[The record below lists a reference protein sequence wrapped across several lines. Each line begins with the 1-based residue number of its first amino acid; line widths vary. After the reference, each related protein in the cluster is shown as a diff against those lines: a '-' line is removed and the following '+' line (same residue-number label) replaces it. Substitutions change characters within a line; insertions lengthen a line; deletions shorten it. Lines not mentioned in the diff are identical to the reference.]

1 MVPAY
6 STSGLQ
12 RAPSPCRF
20 WVMSL
25 TNWNPLSY
33 FRELSIFP
41 RVLLLLGFIFLGFG
55 ATRSLS
61 PYNRTVI
68 LGLAF
73 IALSFAMHYFSDWS
87 YAIVNGR
94 TSVKWWNLVRG
105 AIMVGV
111 ALILLWWLWSIMGR
125 PTHLPGS

>member
-1 MVPAY
+1 
-6 STSGLQ
+6 
-12 RAPSPCRF
+12 
-20 WVMSL
+20 MSL
-25 TNWNPLSY
+25 NDWNPLSH

-55 ATRSLS
+55 AARSLS

-68 LGLAF
+68 LGLAV
-73 IALSFAMHYFSDWS
+73 IALSLATHYFSDWS

-94 TSVKWWNLVRG
+94 TTVKWWNLIRG
-105 AIMVGV
+105 VVMLGITTV
-111 ALILLWWLWSIMGR
+111 LLWWLWSIMGR

>member
-1 MVPAY
+1 M
-6 STSGLQ
+6 
-12 RAPSPCRF
+12 
-20 WVMSL
+20 MSL
-25 TNWNPLSY
+25 NDWNPLSH

-55 ATRSLS
+55 AAHGLS

-68 LGLAF
+68 VALVI
-73 IALSFAMHYFSDWS
+73 IALSLATHYFSDWS
-87 YAIVNGR
+87 YAIVDGR

-105 AIMVGV
+105 VLMLGITLV
-111 ALILLWWLWSIMGR
+111 LLWWLWSIMGR